1 MPGLRLVPVLHNVSS
16 IQRLV
21 DTAKL
26 VYALGLRELVVTKAY
41 GAAAQHGLAEV
52 GRLAYKLDRGF
63 FVLPDLR
70 DAVELIRPDKV
81 LIVSLEHARER
92 LDPARPPTLEGV
104 VMIVFNG
111 GDPDFAA
118 HEAAL
123 GEPVYIEGVDQ
134 RLGAPAEAALILYP
148 IIRASS
154 ISGRPGEGSQ
164 G

>member
-41 GAAAQHGLAEV
+41 GAAAQHGIAEV

-63 FVLPDLR
+63 FVLPDLK
-70 DAVELIRPDKV
+70 DAVELIRPGRV
-81 LIVSLEHARER
+81 LIVTLEHARER
-92 LDPARPPTLEGV
+92 IDPASPPRLEGV
-104 VMIVFNG
+104 VMVAFNG
-111 GDPDFAA
+111 GDPDFSA

-123 GEPVYIEGVDQ
+123 GDPVYIEGVDQ
-134 RLGAPAEAALILYP
+134 RLGAPAEAALVLYP
-148 IIRASS
+148 LLRASR
-154 ISGRPGEGSQ
+154 ISGQGGEGSQ